1 MATGAAA
8 KKTATKKS
16 STKSTKAS
24 SAKSASAKAGA
35 SKRSAST
42 KNTKRNDGS
51 IVRRAKSASWM
62 AILESVVIGAL
73 GVLLLINPDGM
84 FKVIFYVVG
93 IFLII
98 KGVYKII
105 NYFAVHGKYDFYNN
119 DLLYGI
125 IALVFGILAVVL
137 WEQLGKLIGI
147 AVGAWMIY
155 GALVR
160 MNTAIK
166 MHTAGIKEW
175 FYVLLLSMIMLALGI
190 YMVISASAVP
200 MVIGWIMIAAAGI
213 GIVDD
218 ILFIR
223 HLDAVAQ

>member
-16 STKSTKAS
+16 STKSTRAS

-42 KNTKRNDGS
+42 KNTKRNDGP

-62 AILESVVIGAL
+62 AILESIVIGAL

-98 KGVYKII
+98 KGVYKI
-105 NYFAVHGKYDFYNN
+105 
-119 DLLYGI
+119 
-125 IALVFGILAVVL
+125 
-137 WEQLGKLIGI
+137 
-147 AVGAWMIY
+147 
-155 GALVR
+155 R
-160 MNTAIK
+160 
-166 MHTAGIKEW
+166 
-175 FYVLLLSMIMLALGI
+175 
-190 YMVISASAVP
+190 
-200 MVIGWIMIAAAGI
+200 
-213 GIVDD
+213 
-218 ILFIR
+218 
-223 HLDAVAQ
+223 